1 MNILRRFFG
10 ISIMIVL
17 LFSACSQQPIIDVNE
32 TSEESDQGDSSDIE
46 DEQMNQQ
53 EERQDASQ
61 PGYAR
66 DNPAAVGTEV
76 IADGKSFVVLGAT
89 RPADEV
95 VAEANSLNEEAP
107 IGEEYLLV
115 EFQMTC
121 VDPVE
126 GQCSFNPF
134 NVIVI
139 DSLDESHTRTFVAGI
154 EDEHDSDDFDEGVT
168 VSGQLA
174 FMVGQDDTE
183 LVMVYTPFS
192 GGAYFLEIPEN

>member
-1 MNILRRFFG
+1 MNILKRFFQ
-10 ISIMIVL
+10 ISTL
-17 LFSACSQQPIIDVNE
+17 LALLLTACSQQPVIDADI
-32 TSEESDQGDSSDIE
+32 TSEESAQVDSSDIE
-46 DEQMNQQ
+46 DEQMNG
-53 EERQDASQ
+53 QDESQ
-61 PGYAR
+61 DVSEPGYSR

-76 IADGKSFVVLGAT
+76 IADGKAFVVLGAT

-95 VAEANSLNEEAP
+95 VAEANRFNEEAAA
-107 IGEEYLLV
+107 GEEYLLV

-121 VDPVE
+121 VDPAE
-126 GQCSFNPF
+126 DQCSFNPF

-139 DSLDESHTRTFVAGI
+139 DSLDESHTRTFVSGI

-174 FMVGQDDTE
+174 FMVGQEDSE